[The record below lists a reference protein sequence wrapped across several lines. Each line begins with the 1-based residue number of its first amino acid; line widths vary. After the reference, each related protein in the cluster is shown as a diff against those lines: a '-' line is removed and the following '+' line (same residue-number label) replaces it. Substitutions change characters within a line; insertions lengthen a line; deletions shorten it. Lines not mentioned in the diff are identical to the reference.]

1 MARNELSKSAM
12 KIADLIRQKAS
23 ETKDA
28 QAAEYVGVDASTIC
42 RFKAEHLDK
51 FCAYLDFLELE
62 VSEKGLNRLTDGEL
76 DALKLFAEK
85 VVHAIGK

>member
-1 MARNELSKSAM
+1 M
-12 KIADLIRQKAS
+12 
-23 ETKDA
+23 
-28 QAAEYVGVDASTIC
+28 C

-62 VSEKGLNRLTDGEL
+62 VSEKGLNRLTDSEL

-85 VVHAIGK
+85 GVHAIGNKNPRWNVG

>member
-1 MARNELSKSAM
+1 M
-12 KIADLIRQKAS
+12 
-23 ETKDA
+23 
-28 QAAEYVGVDASTIC
+28 C

-62 VSEKGLNRLTDGEL
+62 VSEKGLNRLTDSEL

-85 VVHAIGK
+85 GVHAIGK